1 MHAGECSEAT
11 PLKIYKKTRKQPKA
25 AELRTK
31 RHMLSIIRDVAKLSV
46 YSGDFGHNIL
56 SPKKL

>member
-1 MHAGECSEAT
+1 MRP
-11 PLKIYKKTRKQPKA
+11 PLLIYENNENRTTAKA
-25 AELRTK
+25 AKYKTK

-46 YSGDFGHNIL
+46 SSGDFGHNIL